1 MFKVYSQIDYRLPT
15 YGTTLSQFC
24 GFELFNENISW
35 WCSKLLKLPFSRT
48 QKKSVLFQRCSHT
61 SLVAEEKKR
70 TSLCALHWYCVPT
83 STAEESFMVTLL
95 PLPLPMRTKTI
106 ALLLDNANS
115 AVSVSDYVLEAKRL
129 FNAAQF
135 CGANIRARHCCLHA
149 RRSNY
154 NT

>member
-1 MFKVYSQIDYRLPT
+1 MM
-15 YGTTLSQFC
+15 
-24 GFELFNENISW
+24 
-35 WCSKLLKLPFSRT
+35 LKLGKIAIFHRT
-48 QKKSVLFQRCSHT
+48 QKKNLFYSNDAHTLHLLQKRKKNCSVHFIDIVYQLQ
-61 SLVAEEKKR
+61 LQKR
-70 TSLCALHWYCVPT
+70 ASW
-83 STAEESFMVTLL
+83 
-95 PLPLPMRTKTI
+95 LPLPMRTKTI
-106 ALLLDNANS
+106 ALLLENVNS

>member
-1 MFKVYSQIDYRLPT
+1 MM
-15 YGTTLSQFC
+15 
-24 GFELFNENISW
+24 
-35 WCSKLLKLPFSRT
+35 LKLGKIAIFPRT
-48 QKKSVLFQRCSHT
+48 QKNLFYSNDAHT
-61 SLVAEEKKR
+61 LVAEEKKNHR
-70 TSLCALHWYCVPT
+70 SVHFIDIVYQLQLQKRASW
-83 STAEESFMVTLL
+83 
-95 PLPLPMRTKTI
+95 LPLPMRTKTI
-106 ALLLDNANS
+106 ALLLDNVNS

>member
-1 MFKVYSQIDYRLPT
+1 MMFKVYSQIDYRLSV
-15 YGTTLSQFC
+15 YVCTTLSQFC
-24 GFELFNENISW
+24 GFELFSENISW
-35 WCSKLLKLPFSRT
+35 WCSNLVRLPFST
-48 QKKSVLFQRCSHT
+48 AHQKKSVLFQRCSHT
-61 SLVAEEKKR
+61 SLVAEEKKKHR
-70 TSLCALHWYCVPT
+70 SVHFIDIVYQLQLQKRASW
-83 STAEESFMVTLL
+83 L
-95 PLPLPMRTKTI
+95 PLPLPMRTETI
-106 ALLLDNANS
+106 ALLLENVNS

>member
-1 MFKVYSQIDYRLPT
+1 MMFKVHSQIDYRLSV
-15 YGTTLSQFC
+15 YVCTTLSQFC
-24 GFELFNENISW
+24 GFELFSENISW
-35 WCSKLLKLPFSRT
+35 WCSNLVRLPFST
-48 QKKSVLFQRCSHT
+48 AHQKKICSIPTMLIHF
-61 SLVAEEKKR
+61 ACCRREEKNCSVHFIDIVYQLQLQKR
-70 TSLCALHWYCVPT
+70 ASW
-83 STAEESFMVTLL
+83 
-95 PLPLPMRTKTI
+95 LPLPMRTKTI
-106 ALLLDNANS
+106 ALLLENVNS